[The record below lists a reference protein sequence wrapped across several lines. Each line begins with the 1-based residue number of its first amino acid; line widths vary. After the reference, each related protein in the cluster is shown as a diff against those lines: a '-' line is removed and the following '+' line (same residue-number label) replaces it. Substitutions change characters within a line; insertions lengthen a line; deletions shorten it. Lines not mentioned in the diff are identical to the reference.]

1 MARPGAHGVVARPV
15 VPAAFRIRRRS
26 LPARLPRVER
36 LSGHPRGY
44 PRRIVTAPDIPKPDR
59 RSGGASGTRRTATRR
74 APGRTRLVPP
84 ILVRQVRNGIE
95 ESVHRGDIVEV
106 DVNGRLVRGLGDP
119 DRLVTLR
126 STVKPFGLVALIE
139 AGGVDEFDLEPAEI
153 AIMASSHSG
162 EDLHVRTLQ
171 ALYRRAGASQALIAT
186 GVEGMPLD
194 AITAARLARDG
205 ERPGPIR
212 HMCSGQHSA
221 SILLSRLH
229 GWDPT
234 DYWREDHPSQVAY
247 RSAVARAFATTPDR
261 LQTAIDGCG
270 VLTYAFPLR
279 DVARAYALLAD
290 PTSVAANDPR
300 ASLGSALV
308 TVRDAM
314 MAHPEMV
321 GGTRDRLDT
330 SLMKAL
336 PGRIVSKSGMEALR
350 GLAIVPGPRA
360 NGHDARATG
369 MAIKIEDGD
378 GYERGTWAATVEAL
392 VQAGVLDGQP
402 LRALARYHRPADI
415 DPHGRVGAEAIP
427 SFDLVPLGE
436 LL

>member
-1 MARPGAHGVVARPV
+1 M
-15 VPAAFRIRRRS
+15 
-26 LPARLPRVER
+26 
-36 LSGHPRGY
+36 
-44 PRRIVTAPDIPKPDR
+44 TAPDIHRPEPSSTSSPRPR
-59 RSGGASGTRRTATRR
+59 RAATRR
-74 APGRTRLVPP
+74 SAARTRLVPP

-106 DVNGRLVRGLGDP
+106 DVDGRLLRGHGDP

-126 STVKPFGLVALIE
+126 STVKPFGLFALIE
-139 AGGVDEFDLEPAEI
+139 AGGVTAFDLEPAEI

-171 ALYRRAGASQALIAT
+171 ALYRRAGATQSLIAT

-194 AITAARLARDG
+194 PITAARLARDG

-212 HMCSGQHSA
+212 HMCSGQHTV
-221 SILLSRLH
+221 SILLSKLN

-234 DYWREDHPSQVAY
+234 EYWRDDHPSQVAY
-247 RSAVARAFATTPDR
+247 RAAVARAFATSPDR
-261 LQTAIDGCG
+261 LKTAIDGCG

-279 DVARAYALLAD
+279 DVARAYAFLAD
-290 PTSVAANDPR
+290 PEALTKSDPR
-300 ASLGSALV
+300 RSVVDALV
-308 TVRDAM
+308 TVRDSM
-314 MAHPEMV
+314 LAHPEMI

-336 PGRIVSKSGMEALR
+336 PARIVSKAGMEALR
-350 GLAIVPGPRA
+350 GLAILPGQRTS
-360 NGHDARATG
+360 GHEARATG

-378 GYERGTWAATVEAL
+378 GYDRGSWAATVEAL

-402 LRALARYHRPADI
+402 LRALARYHRPPVT

-436 LL
+436 LV